1 MVCSRLLSGW
11 DHQRPRR
18 GGGIHVHPMSHFDG
32 KQYQAGVSNLPLV
45 FSPKYLD
52 PGVLFF
58 THVYRLS
65 GAGKYS
71 AILR

>member
-1 MVCSRLLSGW
+1 
-11 DHQRPRR
+11 
-18 GGGIHVHPMSHFDG
+18 
-32 KQYQAGVSNLPLV
+32 LPLV
-45 FSPKYLD
+45 FSAKYLD